1 MSDRLRCTNCGY
13 ELLINAEW
21 LKNLRIKFS
30 SSISGLVIENI
41 ETYLPRFKCSKCS
54 AKAARIIKS
63 KSLIERFPVIERLPV
78 KQSEPREPNY
88 IEWGTKTN
96 FPSMDISANQ
106 SGQEKNK
113 STKWSKKTCPACN
126 GDGLGGHCYKCDG
139 TGWVEA
145 SF

>member
-30 SSISGLVIENI
+30 SSISGLVIENV

-54 AKAARIIKS
+54 ANAARIIKS
-63 KSLIERFPVIERLPV
+63 KSLIERFPV
-78 KQSEPREPNY
+78 KQSDQKKPEY
-88 IEWGTKTN
+88 IKWGTV

-106 SGQEKNK
+106 NGQKKTE
-113 STKWSKKTCPACN
+113 STWWSKKTCPACN
-126 GDGLGGHCYKCDG
+126 GEGLGGHCYKCEG
-139 TGWVEA
+139 SGWIEA